1 MDQSTMLQIL
11 NALDAGKGASVLIL
25 MLEEWLYWR
34 LLIEKTRYALER
46 CPCTAVNF
54 CQVRLLTTA
63 SVGMGWAKSS
73 VRSLSAV
80 GRGGM
85 GEVSPA
91 VAFPGPGRLCFS
103 NGVSCKATEPP
114 RGG

>member
-11 NALDAGKGASVLIL
+11 NVLDAGKGASVLIL

-34 LLIEKTRYALER
+34 LLIEKTRYALGR

-80 GRGGM
+80 GRC
-85 GEVSPA
+85 EPCSS
-91 VAFPGPGRLCFS
+91 FS
-103 NGVSCKATEPP
+103 RTRKALLQQW
-114 RGG
+114 RVM